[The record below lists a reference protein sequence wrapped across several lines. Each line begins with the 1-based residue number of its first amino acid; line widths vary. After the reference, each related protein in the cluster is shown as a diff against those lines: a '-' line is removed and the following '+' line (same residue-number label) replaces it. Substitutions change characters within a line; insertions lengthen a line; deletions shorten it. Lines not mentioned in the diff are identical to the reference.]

1 MDSVWVVPIDELE
14 AISLHPDLLSNDLVP
29 PNDRSHTVVDLRV
42 VRDGIRTHQSVTIA
56 TTSSLAEE
64 FERWCNKIEDNRED
78 PALNL
83 DASSSDMDHLLN
95 QLAAFAPPHRIFEHP
110 ITPARIASP
119 KPHHQA
125 DEDEPEQVPSQPP
138 RLRQSKRSKREDDV
152 D

>member
-14 AISLHPDLLSNDLVP
+14 AISLHQDLLSNDLVP
-29 PNDRSHTVVDLRV
+29 PNDRSQTVVDLRV

-56 TTSSLAEE
+56 TTSSLAKE
-64 FERWCNKIEDNRED
+64 FERWCNKIEDIREH

-95 QLAAFAPPHRIFEHP
+95 QLAAFAPPNRIFEHP

-119 KPHHQA
+119 KPHHA